1 MDLNSVLRPAVPSIS
16 PMITMCRS
24 ELHGLG
30 YFLYCLYSFQPAKRW
45 PPPGRYLLKPLWE
58 ISNFGDVQLRLK
70 NLKFVG
76 KNRKKETKISH
87 LSLLQK
93 NNIYLFLQNRNYY
106 HCSYDPNQVIYPH
119 CLLRVF

>member
-30 YFLYCLYSFQPAKRW
+30 YFLYCLYSFQPAKRR

-58 ISNFGDVQLRLK
+58 ISNFGDIQLRLK

-76 KNRKKETKISH
+76 KNRKKKDLSFISFTEKQYIPLLTEQKL
-87 LSLLQK
+87 LSL
-93 NNIYLFLQNRNYY
+93 FL
-106 HCSYDPNQVIYPH
+106 
-119 CLLRVF
+119 